1 MSPLTGPV
9 SLSVGRLASTL
20 GRRDEAEHH
29 FRGGVELC
37 ERMEALGFLAIA
49 RYELGRL
56 LLPSTEGRTL
66 LEHARHTAEELA
78 MPGWLARIDAAR
90 TDPTV
95 RYAGQATTSQRP

>member
-1 MSPLTGPV
+1 M
-9 SLSVGRLASTL
+9 
-20 GRRDEAEHH
+20 D
-29 FRGGVELC
+29 
-37 ERMEALGFLAIA
+37 ALGFLAIA

-90 TDPTV
+90 RDPTV